1 MPQDTTDILL
11 VQPPFFRL
19 LGSHND
25 RGPLELAYLARALGD
40 AGASCAVINLDYSG
54 AGVHCA
60 WRDLFGRSVLLEQAV
75 NGVSPLLYEAAEI
88 IIGRAPDAV
97 ILAAGDSLTP
107 WVDLGNGWFT
117 ALLAQLLRK
126 AGLRVLGTGARL
138 EAAAPD
144 VRQSFDEI
152 IAGLPVAAA
161 AARILR
167 RPVSE
172 IAAATGP
179 SLIPDLAADES
190 GSRYDV
196 VMTATGCVRRC
207 SFCDAARQPFQRTDA
222 RTVALDLAQRATDH
236 LDIGDAILLPDE
248 RRLGAL
254 TEAIAALGMSRRFR
268 FAAEYSV
275 DLVRERSLR
284 LLARFGVTELKLG
297 VESGDTASLATMR
310 KGHGRSGTL
319 SAARMVREF
328 GLDLT
333 VYVLLGGPVPD
344 VRGAAL
350 RTLDLCNVLP
360 ATDFVI
366 NFWAYNRP
374 GAHPA
379 DSHFSGRLAE
389 EYGIADLLPDFFA
402 LQPDHKQ
409 SIGRIVDIDRPGP
422 WRDRAERDLSHQ
434 SGQGSQTAEPV
445 H

>member
-1 MPQDTTDILL
+1 MPQETTDVLL

-40 AGASCAVINLDYSG
+40 AGVSCAVLNLDYSG
-54 AGVHCA
+54 AGVHCS
-60 WRDLFGRSVLLEQAV
+60 WRDLFARSTLLEQAV
-75 NGVSPLLYEAAEI
+75 TGASPLLYEAAEI

-97 ILAAGDSLTP
+97 VLAAGDSLTP
-107 WVDLGNGWFT
+107 WVDLGNGWFA
-117 ALLAQLLRK
+117 ALLARILRR

-138 EAAAPD
+138 ETAVPD
-144 VRQSFDEI
+144 VRRSFDEI
-152 IAGLPVAAA
+152 IAGLPAAAA
-161 AARILR
+161 AARILG
-167 RPVSE
+167 RPMRE
-172 IAAATGP
+172 ILAATGP
-179 SLIPDLAADES
+179 SLIPDIAADES

-207 SFCDAARQPFQRTDA
+207 SFCDAARQPFQRIDPRAVT
-222 RTVALDLAQRATDH
+222 LDLAQRATDR
-236 LDIGDAILLPDE
+236 LDLGDAILLPDE
-248 RRLGAL
+248 RRLSAL
-254 TEAIAALGMSRRFR
+254 AEAIAELGGSRRFC

-284 LLARFGVTELKLG
+284 LLSGFGITELKLG
-297 VESGDTASLATMR
+297 VESGDTASLAAMR
-310 KGHGRSGTL
+310 KGHGRGGTL
-319 SAARMVREF
+319 RAARMIREF
-328 GLDLT
+328 GFDLT

-350 RTLDLCNVLP
+350 RTLDLCNALP
-360 ATDFVI
+360 ATDFVV
-366 NFWAYNRP
+366 NVWAYNRP

-409 SIGRIVDIDRPGP
+409 SIGRIVDIDKPGP
-422 WRDRAERDLSHQ
+422 WRDRAERDCSHQ
-434 SGQGSQTAEPV
+434 PGQGSQTTQPV